1 MFENDDV
8 RSNSWYVSKLT
19 WDDFKEANGN
29 NGRGGL
35 PDNIDLIRD
44 INQDD
49 SNLGRFMVST
59 DQIQIAPCTKAL
71 YAESAK
77 DVCIIFTDIVG
88 FSRIA
93 MDVKPIQVMDMLQ
106 SIFSRFD
113 ELCDVHDVLKLE
125 TIGDAYLCT
134 TNLLEDGDS
143 ADLKDAARRALE
155 MAKDMVVE
163 ATKVRVPLPGGG
175 FSAETLQIR
184 VGMHVGDLHCGVVG
198 QRLPKFTTCGTTV
211 NMAARMEQTSM
222 PGKVRSEA
230 YKFCH

>member
-1 MFENDDV
+1 MSIFDYVCLQALYYTDTHNRNDSDKSRQSRSSDVSLDETSDASADDKTSGSDDV

-19 WDDFKEANGN
+19 WEDFKEAKNDGHD
-29 NGRGGL
+29 GL
-35 PDNIDLIRD
+35 RDNIDLIRGV
-44 INQDD
+44 NLQDD
-49 SNLGRFMVST
+49 GNLGRFMIT
-59 DQIQIAPCTKAL
+59 DEKNQLAPCTQAL

-88 FSRIA
+88 FSGIA

-134 TNLLEDGDS
+134 TNLLVDGDS
-143 ADLKDAARRALE
+143 VDLKDAARRALE

-163 ATKVRVPLPGGG
+163 ATKVGTLLRMSVFLEESQC
-175 FSAETLQIR
+175 SA
-184 VGMHVGDLHCGVVG
+184 
-198 QRLPKFTTCGTTV
+198 
-211 NMAARMEQTSM
+211 S
-222 PGKVRSEA
+222 
-230 YKFCH
+230 